1 MSSFDNLQ
9 TVAQVCNLCHTSTK
23 NKMSRKYKFYNPTG
37 IYFVTFATV
46 NWIDVFTR
54 MEYKNIVVDSIN
66 YCIKNK
72 GLNVYAWIIMSN
84 HVHLRISTNDKPLQE
99 ILRDLKKYTAK
110 QILFAIKNNPQESR
124 KDWMLNLFRQAGKHN
139 SNNQI
144 YQFWQ
149 QQNQPMELSTS
160 TNAISKAIDYIHN
173 NPVKAAFVDKPENY
187 PHSSAID
194 FAGGKGLIEI
204 EIYE

>member
-1 MSSFDNLQ
+1 
-9 TVAQVCNLCHTSTK
+9 
-23 NKMSRKYKFYNPTG
+23 MSRKYKFYNPTG
-37 IYFVTFATV
+37 VYFVTFATV

-72 GLNVYAWIIMSN
+72 GLNVYAWVIMSN
-84 HVHLRISTNDKPLQE
+84 HVHLIISTNDKPLQE

-124 KDWMLNLFRQAGKHN
+124 KDWMLNLFRQAGKQN

-173 NPVKAAFVDKPENY
+173 NPVKAGFVDKPENY
-187 PHSSAID
+187 THISAID
-194 FAGGKGLIEI
+194 FVGGKGLIEI